1 MLLEND
7 FHKTDY
13 LDRQNNNLYLHIYK
27 TQSLKDNCANDGI
40 QIYEHLHIM
49 VKYIKIFKY

>member
-7 FHKTDY
+7 FYKTDY

-49 VKYIKIFKY
+49 VKYIKRKI